1 MDRVE
6 PPAVGVAV
14 HAAGGGEVF
23 RTVGGRV
30 HRGEVGDDADLRRRG
45 RCADCPGG
53 QAVAEEEVVGGA
65 DGGREVGQAGGHLPL
80 QVADPGRAQ
89 GLVERG
95 PVVDPVPQPPGH
107 DRGVRREVLGGFA
120 CGPAA
125 AVLEHLGQVPVVEG
139 DGRGDAGGQQGVDQ
153 PVVEVEALG
162 VDRAVPARD
171 HARPGDGQ
179 AVGVGAQ
186 PAHEVDVLAPAVVVV
201 AGDVAGVAARDLARG
216 VREGVPDRRRTAVLR
231 HGSLDLVGRRGRA
244 PQEVVRE
251 CGEVDGHESPFT
263 VGHLTA
269 PAVSPATR

>member
-14 HAAGGGEVF
+14 HAAGGGEVL
-23 RTVGGRV
+23 RAVGGRV
-30 HRGEVGDDADLRRRG
+30 DRGEVGDEADLGGRG
-45 RCADCPGG
+45 RGADRLGG
-53 QAVAEEEVVGGA
+53 EAVAEEQVVGGP
-65 DGGREVGQAGGHLPL
+65 DGGREVPQAGGHRAF

-89 GLVERG
+89 GFVERG
-95 PVVDPVPQPPGH
+95 PVPHPVPQAPGH
-107 DRGVRREVLGGFA
+107 DLGVRREVLGGLA
-120 CGPAA
+120 RGPAA

-139 DGRGDAGGQQGVDQ
+139 HGRGDAGGQQGVDQ
-153 PVVEVEALG
+153 LVVEVEALG
-162 VDRAVPARD
+162 VDRAVAAGD

-179 AVGVGAQ
+179 AVGVGAE
-186 PAHEVDVLAPAVVVV
+186 PAHQADVLAPAVVVV
-201 AGDVAGVAARDLARG
+201 AGDVAGVAARDLAGG
-216 VREGVPDRRRTAVLR
+216 VREGVPDRRRAAVLR

-251 CGEVDGHESPFT
+251 CGEVDAHGSPFK